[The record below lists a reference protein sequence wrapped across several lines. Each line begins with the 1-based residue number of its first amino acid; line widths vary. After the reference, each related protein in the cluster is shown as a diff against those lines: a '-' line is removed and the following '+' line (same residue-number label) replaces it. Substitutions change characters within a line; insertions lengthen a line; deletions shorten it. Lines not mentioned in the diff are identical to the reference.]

1 MSVDCQCG
9 GTIEK
14 FMRIIETD
22 ETTAEWTKG
31 AFTVAPVKLI
41 NYKCDGCGREGRIVE
56 NLQGEEIFRMGL

>member
-1 MSVDCQCG
+1 
-9 GTIEK
+9 
-14 FMRIIETD
+14 MRIIETD